1 MRLNFSL
8 NVLFWNFRGIHQ
20 IGLSQCES
28 KTLEGCFGRCGSPHW
43 RRWLLPIS
51 YHQVLI
57 GTTESS
63 YGYHHLA
70 LVTSWVRLGITELY
84 WKSPSYTSCCY
95 SGHGIGKELA
105 LRLADLGCLVVCV
118 DRLVI
123 YHMSSVEEK
132 ETSNL
137 IKMKCEIESCCGQ
150 GGRN

>member
-1 MRLNFSL
+1 MGNL
-8 NVLFWNFRGIHQ
+8 WE
-20 IGLSQCES
+20 LSA
-28 KTLEGCFGRCGSPHW
+28 TGFL
-43 RRWLLPIS
+43 
-51 YHQVLI
+51 
-57 GTTESS
+57 
-63 YGYHHLA
+63 
-70 LVTSWVRLGITELY
+70 
-84 WKSPSYTSCCY
+84 SYTGCY

-118 DRLVI
+118 DRLVL